1 MTHLTVSDQVER
13 KKEHDMPAL
22 KRQDTL
28 TLRQGAAKG
37 SKVLYVWDRAGI
49 DFPQWFKWKESG
61 IYFLSREKEN
71 MKLEI
76 VGIHAFDRADNINQ
90 GVVSDEMV
98 ATSVGVTV
106 RRVIYQD
113 PETGI
118 LYVYLTNLP
127 PNIPPGIVALLSKSR
142 WDLEK
147 VFDEFKNKL
156 GEIKSWA
163 STANA
168 KTCQARLSCLTHNLM
183 TLMEEQI
190 FR

>member
-71 MKLEI
+71 MKLERPRKFFS
-76 VGIHAFDRADNINQ
+76 VKVAD
-90 GVVSDEMV
+90 DFF
-98 ATSVGVTV
+98 
-106 RRVIYQD
+106 
-113 PETGI
+113 
-118 LYVYLTNLP
+118 L
-127 PNIPPGIVALLSKSR
+127 
-142 WDLEK
+142 K
-147 VFDEFKNKL
+147 VFGFV
-156 GEIKSWA
+156 
-163 STANA
+163 
-168 KTCQARLSCLTHNLM
+168 
-183 TLMEEQI
+183 
-190 FR
+190 FRFVFC